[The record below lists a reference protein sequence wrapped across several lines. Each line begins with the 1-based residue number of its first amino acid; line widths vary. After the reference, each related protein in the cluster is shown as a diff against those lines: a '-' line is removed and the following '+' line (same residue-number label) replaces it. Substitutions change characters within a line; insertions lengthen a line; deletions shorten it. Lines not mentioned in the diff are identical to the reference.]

1 METKNNLT
9 EQIID
14 GFCFLIIE
22 FIITLVIYFIVQ
34 ETLLTSFMLSLIL
47 ISFTLGGVLILKIIN
62 YGAESFYYYKK
73 EAWIEVEKMA
83 AHYISH
89 WLPLSIILIT
99 YRFDGIGEPVLLQ
112 RLGGGIATIFTL
124 CAFSIILF
132 SKKLKSFFGE
142 IILTSTLLY
151 GLFLLITSF

>member
-1 METKNNLT
+1 
-9 EQIID
+9 
-14 GFCFLIIE
+14 
-22 FIITLVIYFIVQ
+22 
-34 ETLLTSFMLSLIL
+34 
-47 ISFTLGGVLILKIIN
+47 
-62 YGAESFYYYKK
+62 
-73 EAWIEVEKMA
+73 
-83 AHYISH
+83 
-89 WLPLSIILIT
+89 LIT

-151 GLFLLITSF
+151 GLFLLITS